1 MKKRVVAVML
11 IAVMTTLLAVGCGE
25 KNSNQKEENSTKTE
39 DTQKELEKI
48 TVTEPVRGILWAPV
62 YAAKELGYFEEEGL
76 DVDITA
82 IKSDTPSAPVMAGE
96 AQIGLWGPEMVC
108 KLVQDGQDIQLFYTC
123 TDKYPYSFFLAKDIK
138 SVADLKGTAV
148 NAARSG
154 GSPRAYVRSILRNAG
169 LNADGD
175 VTYVNMD
182 NSAVLAALESGE
194 IKATYASPE
203 LRAQLIDAGYE
214 PPIDIYKPEVHKEII
229 GSETY
234 EMYICYAKKS
244 YIDENPETI
253 QHFVNA
259 CYKAAQYLDKSSV
272 DDIVKTLQ
280 EPFKEM
286 SNLEQ
291 IVKECKD
298 NEIWSPD
305 GLFTDDGVKAINNMA
320 IEAGLITEPVDR
332 SALINETFVKKAA
345 GQK

>member
-108 KLVQDGQDIQLFYTC
+108 KLVQDGPDIQLFYTC
-123 TDKYPYSFFLAKDIK
+123 TDKYPYSFFLAKDM
-138 SVADLKGTAV
+138 
-148 NAARSG
+148 
-154 GSPRAYVRSILRNAG
+154 RSILRNAG

-214 PPIDIYKPEVHKEII
+214 PTIDIYKPEVHKEII

>member
-203 LRAQLIDAGYE
+203 LRAQLIDVNLQS
-214 PPIDIYKPEVHKEII
+214 IFINQKCI
-229 GSETY
+229 
-234 EMYICYAKKS
+234 KK
-244 YIDENPETI
+244 
-253 QHFVNA
+253 
-259 CYKAAQYLDKSSV
+259 LSV
-272 DDIVKTLQ
+272 QRHMKCI
-280 EPFKEM
+280 FAM
-286 SNLEQ
+286 
-291 IVKECKD
+291 
-298 NEIWSPD
+298 
-305 GLFTDDGVKAINNMA
+305 
-320 IEAGLITEPVDR
+320 
-332 SALINETFVKKAA
+332 
-345 GQK
+345 QKRVI

>member
-214 PPIDIYKPEVHKEII
+214 PTIDIYKPEVHKEI
-229 GSETY
+229 
-234 EMYICYAKKS
+234 
-244 YIDENPETI
+244 
-253 QHFVNA
+253 
-259 CYKAAQYLDKSSV
+259 SV